1 MVKIRLKRL
10 GSKFNA
16 CYKIVVA
23 DARAPRDGRFIEAI
37 GEYNP
42 HSKALRINEEAAIQ
56 WIKNGAQLTQT
67 VYNLFKTQKLNEKIN
82 SVLRS
87 EKVAAK
93 QASK

>member
-1 MVKIRLKRL
+1 MTWSTSI
-10 GSKFNA
+10 
-16 CYKIVVA
+16 CYYN
-23 DARAPRDGRFIEAI
+23 FIEAI

-82 SVLRS
+82 YVLKS
-87 EKVAAK
+87 EKAAAK
-93 QASK
+93 QEQK